1 MKKFLILILLL
12 SCVFAQVC
20 CASSYTVS
28 FDTDGGTSIQSQSIP
43 QGGFVERPENPI
55 KDGFDFVGWF
65 VGEEKFDFNLPIT
78 TNLTL
83 TAKWLEI
90 PKEFTV
96 RFETIDGQLISENK
110 VLKGEFINPPKFEM
124 PSGVEFLGWYLSGKL
139 FDFNTPITQSLTIKA
154 LFKEVI
160 PAFVV
165 TFSPENGERD
175 FSYTVDLNGY
185 VETPS
190 IPQKEGF
197 KFVGWFNG
205 EVEFDFSNP
214 ITGNLTLIARWEQI
228 DVRVFSITFFSDG
241 KVISSYTVSGGEKV
255 SPPINPHKEGYLF
268 NGWQLNGEPYDFNT
282 SIQCDVILIASWSKI
297 EEVIEY
303 FTINYVDE
311 QTILY
316 TEQVESGGILVP
328 YVPQIKDGFI
338 FSGWQAD
345 GVYFDFTLP
354 IESDLTLTAVWT
366 EIVKPYYTVDFVVGF
381 DLFVESQ
388 QIEEGLFAIEPT
400 LPSVEG
406 YEFIGWLSDGKQ
418 FDFSTPITQD
428 IVIVASWV
436 KSYPFSSVVGK
447 WSGVEKSSLS
457 DQIVEIII
465 NNDNSCVISYGKST
479 DELASFEATSV
490 NYSKNVLTVK
500 FNVKGREKI
509 IDLIY
514 DGESLSTA
522 YGLFGG
528 ELTLFK
534 T

>member
-12 SCVFAQVC
+12 SSVLAQVC

-43 QGGFVERPENPI
+43 QGGFVDSPENPT
-55 KDGFDFVGWF
+55 KEGFDFIGWY
-65 VGEEKFDFNLPIT
+65 VGEEKFDFTSPIT
-78 TNLTL
+78 QNLTL

-96 RFETIDGQLISENK
+96 RFETVEGKLISERR
-110 VLKGEFINPPKFEM
+110 VLKGMLVDPPEFEI

-139 FDFNTPITQSLTIKA
+139 FDFNIPITQNLTLKA
-154 LFKEVI
+154 LCKDVI
-160 PAFVV
+160 PGYVV
-165 TFSPENGERD
+165 TFLPENGERD
-175 FSYTVDLNGY
+175 FSCAIDVDGY
-185 VETPS
+185 VEPPS
-190 IPQKEGF
+190 IPQKDGF
-197 KFVGWFNG
+197 KFLGWYNG
-205 EVEFDFSNP
+205 DNEFDFSFP
-214 ITGNLTLIARWEQI
+214 ITENLTLIARWEEI
-228 DVRVFSITFFSDG
+228 DVRVFNVTFFSDG
-241 KVISSYTVSGGEKV
+241 KVISSYTVSGGEKI
-255 SPPINPHKEGYLF
+255 SPPSDPQMEGYLF
-268 NGWQLNGEPYDFNT
+268 NGWQLNGELYDFNT

-311 QTILY
+311 NTVLY
-316 TEQVESGGILVP
+316 TEEVEFGSILEP
-328 YVPQIKDGFI
+328 YEPPMKEGFT
-338 FSGWQAD
+338 FDGWQVD
-345 GVYFDFTLP
+345 NVYFDFTLP
-354 IESDLTLTAVWT
+354 VESDLTLTAVWT
-366 EIVKPYYTVDFVVGF
+366 EIIKTYYTVDFVVGL
-381 DLFVESQ
+381 DLFIESQ

-406 YEFIGWLSDGKQ
+406 YEFAGWLCDGEE

-436 KSYPFSSVVGK
+436 ESYPFSSVVGK

-479 DELASFEATSV
+479 DELVSFEATSV

-500 FNVKGREKI
+500 FNAKGREKI
-509 IDLIY
+509 IVLIY
-514 DGESLSTA
+514 DGENLSTA
-522 YGLFGG
+522 YGLIGG